1 MQQRS
6 SMTMT
11 APEPSIDP
19 AFAIESKSSGVST
32 SSAVRTGT
40 DEPPGMIAFSSRPS
54 GIPPPMS

>member
-6 SMTMT
+6 SITMT
-11 APEPSIDP
+11 APEPSIVP
-19 AFAIESKSSGVST
+19 RAAIESKSSAVST

-40 DEPPGMIAFSSRPS
+40 DEPPGMIALSSRPS